1 MHAGPNRCARWP
13 LSCSIFCD
21 NKRRNRLRLV
31 ERYRAWLHFFS
42 FSAVEDG
49 RFRTNCR
56 QSPLLLSLMGCIGE
70 KSRMAVVCLECCR
83 FEIDLLI
90 AKILEI

>member
-1 MHAGPNRCARWP
+1 MRAMALVVQYFLRQQKKKQTTSGRAIQGLAALLFFFCRGRW
-13 LSCSIFCD
+13 
-21 NKRRNRLRLV
+21 
-31 ERYRAWLHFFS
+31 
-42 FSAVEDG
+42 